1 MKHLNKNNKGFS
13 LVELL
18 ISVAILAVV
27 ALPLLQV
34 FTLSAKLTGKARVS
48 GEATAAAQN
57 IQETIEARGV
67 ANILNQ
73 NTDGTVKDSVAL
85 SMFGNVNQADTSFE
99 GDSTVV
105 LRSLSVGDKKFDAR
119 VLFDPVGS
127 EKAIYEDKYGN
138 LINRSIYTINGKSIA
153 QYTDMSGTFSQPFV
167 SSENPDD
174 IANQE
179 FAIKHPDGTP
189 TSRKRSIIVDVT
201 SVENT
206 EGEGYKVYASV
217 TFSYAYTYKVGSM
230 TNQKDTIDQVF
241 SIWPEGYPINSYDEQ
256 VASFLMYYAFY
267 EYSGTENITINIDRN
282 NDNSDLDFKLFLV
295 KQIPMV
301 KNSDD
306 RYVNALDPTAGTAG
320 SRILT
325 KDRKYAFAISE
336 FHNTRYQI
344 TTDAAGRPTDDMMNV
359 YTNANRQLENRD
371 LEVTGAYSY
380 KIKSPHSSGYF
391 YFYKESILRNQLVRT
406 EAENRFY
413 NVTISIYDEGKAD
426 EEDARPV
433 YTMQANKL
441 K

>member
-67 ANILNQ
+67 ANILNK

-119 VLFDPVGS
+119 VLFDPIGS

-138 LINRSIYTINGKSIA
+138 SVNRSIYTINGKSIA

-167 SSENPDD
+167 SNENPDD
-174 IANQE
+174 LANQE
-179 FAIKHPDGTP
+179 FASRHPDGTP
-189 TSRKRSIIVDVT
+189 TTRKRSIIVNVT
-201 SVENT
+201 SEDNP
-206 EGEGYKVYASV
+206 EADGYLVSAKV
-217 TFSYAYTYKVGSM
+217 TFSYAYTYKAGGA
-230 TNQKDTIDQVF
+230 TGLKDTVELQFDMF
-241 SIWPEGYPINSYDEQ
+241 KEPHSISDYNTE
-256 VASFLMYYAFY
+256 VACFLMYYAFY
-267 EYSGTENITINIDRN
+267 EYSGTENITVNIDRDN
-282 NDNSDLDFKLFLV
+282 NDSDLKFKLFLV

-301 KNSDD
+301 KNSED
-306 RYVNALDPTAGTAG
+306 RYVNVLDSTAGTAG

-336 FHNTRYQI
+336 FHNTKYQI

-433 YTMQANKL
+433 YTMRANKL

>member
-85 SMFGNVNQADTSFE
+85 SMFGNVDQADTSFE

-119 VLFDPVGS
+119 VLFDPIGS

-138 LINRSIYTINGKSIA
+138 SINRSIYTINGKSIA
-153 QYTDMSGTFSQPFV
+153 QYTDMSGTFSQSFV
-167 SSENPDD
+167 SSQNPDD
-174 IANQE
+174 IAGQD
-179 FAIKHPDGTP
+179 FSLAHPDGTP
-189 TSRKRSIIVDVT
+189 TTRKRTVIVDVT
-201 SVENT
+201 SADDPN
-206 EGEGYKVYASV
+206 GGYLVYVDV
-217 TFSYAYTYKVGSM
+217 TFSYAYTYKTGSA
-230 TNQKDTIDQVF
+230 TGLKDTINEVYNIFPSGKHIDDYNT
-241 SIWPEGYPINSYDEQ
+241 E
-256 VASFLMYYAFY
+256 VACFLMYYAFY
-267 EYSGTENITINIDRN
+267 EYNGTENFTINIDRYN
-282 NDNSDLDFKLFLV
+282 ENSDLQFKLFLV

-301 KNSDD
+301 KNSED
-306 RYVNALDPTAGTAG
+306 RYVNVLDPTAGTAG

-344 TTDAAGRPTDDMMNV
+344 TTDAAGRPTDEMMNV
-359 YTNANRQLENRD
+359 YTNANRQLENRN

-406 EAENRFY
+406 EVENRFY